1 MNIAFDYTALRGRI
15 KRLGYSVPRL
25 ADAADMGAWAL
36 GQKLRGYYDFKS
48 AEIITLADLLGISLA
63 QIPHY
68 FFQQKVRKSK
78 INGEEA
84 R

>member
-1 MNIAFDYTALRGRI
+1 MNIAFDYTALRERI
-15 KRLGYSVPRL
+15 KKLGYSVPRL
-25 ADAADMGAWAL
+25 ADAVGMGAWAL

-48 AEIITLADLLGISLA
+48 TEIIALAEVLGISLA

-78 INGEEA
+78 NRREEA
-84 R
+84 E